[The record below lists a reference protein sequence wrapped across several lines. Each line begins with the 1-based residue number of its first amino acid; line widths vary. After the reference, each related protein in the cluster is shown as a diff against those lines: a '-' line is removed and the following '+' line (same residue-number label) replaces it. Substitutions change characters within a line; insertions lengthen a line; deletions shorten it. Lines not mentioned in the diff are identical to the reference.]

1 MTTISKQPR
10 KQRKFLYNAPLN
22 LRRKFLSAH
31 LSKELRKIYKRRSL
45 QLREGDEVKIMRGD
59 NAGKT
64 GKISKVDLEKY
75 KVYIEG
81 IVQKRTVGPEVQV
94 PIHPSNLLLIN
105 PIIEDEMR
113 AKVLRRKVKEVKV
126 EKRAEQ
132 KPKEEKPKVE
142 TKMEEK
148 HGKTEKT
155 SSAKVLESGKK
166 AKTLGSRSKTRSAQK
181 V

>member
-1 MTTISKQPR
+1 MISRQPR
-10 KQRKFLYNAPLN
+10 KQRKFLYNAPLH
-22 LRRKFLSAH
+22 LRKKQISAH

-45 QLREGDEVKIMRGD
+45 PLREGDEVKIMRGE

-64 GKISKVDLEKY
+64 GKISKTDLEKY

-81 IVQKRTVGPEVQV
+81 VVQKKTVGPEVQV
-94 PIHPSNLLLIN
+94 PIHPSNLLLTN

-113 AKVLRRKVKEVKV
+113 AKILRRKVREVKV

-132 KPKEEKPKVE
+132 KPKEEKMKVE

-148 HGKTEKT
+148 HGETEKT
-155 SSAKVLESGKK
+155 SSAKVLESGEKRKK
-166 AKTLGSRSKTRSAQK
+166 VDSRSKTRSAQK